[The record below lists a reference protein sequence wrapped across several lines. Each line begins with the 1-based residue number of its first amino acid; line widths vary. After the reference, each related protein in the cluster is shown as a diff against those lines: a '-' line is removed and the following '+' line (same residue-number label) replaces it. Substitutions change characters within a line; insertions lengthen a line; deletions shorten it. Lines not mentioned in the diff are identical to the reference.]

1 MSDEEHSEPL
11 LQCATGDRGIRARE
25 SSPIKKAAQSERP
38 FFLILDPR
46 KCGDKFARPL
56 AA

>member
-11 LQCATGDRGIRARE
+11 LQCAAGDRGIRARE

-38 FFLILDPR
+38 FFLFLDPR
-46 KCGDKFARPL
+46 KCGYKFARPL